1 MYKTRKKNVLDNL
14 VAEKRQGWIT
24 TGVYIKTEVETVIIE
39 RERKRDNSS
48 SCSGFYMLE
57 CSREIQWF

>member
-39 RERKRDNSS
+39 REREKERQLKFLLRFLHV
-48 SCSGFYMLE
+48 GM
-57 CSREIQWF
+57 